1 MRINLILLFT
11 VLCIISCNKE
21 LNTSKKNHSI
31 IEKKQIQE
39 IILPDTFLTKYD
51 KKTFFIIILKKDL
64 ALKKDLQQALEKK
77 TEVYYNEIKFEK
89 DLILCQFTLTE
100 GVLYNYC
107 YRNDKMIY
115 KSCIPINRAHLNFNY
130 KDWNNDL
137 KPELISDYEE
147 WEGGANLGY
156 RKIRSI
162 YEIKID
168 TIMKVIDLPIEN
180 IFCQDGIIS
189 NIEKYKY
196 KFNKKNNELS
206 IKKIIGRGDCN
217 SKKMQK
223 VITKKEKNILLNGYN
238 IKTDF

>member
-1 MRINLILLFT
+1 MKINLILLLT
-11 VLCIISCNKE
+11 VLSFISCNKE
-21 LNTSKKNHSI
+21 LKISKKKHSI
-31 IEKKQIQE
+31 IEKKQVQE
-39 IILPDTFLTKYD
+39 VILPDTFLTKYD
-51 KKTFFIIILKKDL
+51 EKTFFYIILKKDQ

-77 TEVYYNEIKFEK
+77 TEVHYNEIKFEK

-100 GVLYNYC
+100 EVLYNYC
-107 YRNDKMIY
+107 YRNYKMIY
-115 KSCIPINRAHLNFNY
+115 KSCIPINRAHFNFNY

-156 RKIRSI
+156 RKIQSI
-162 YEIKID
+162 YEIKTD

-196 KFNKKNNELS
+196 EFNKKNNELNV
-206 IKKIIGRGDCN
+206 KKTIGHGDCN
-217 SKKMQK
+217 SKKVQK
-223 VITKKEKNILLNGYN
+223 VIDKKEKIILLNEYN
-238 IKTDF
+238 IKVDF